1 MAKPKVYVTRLIADE
16 ALDVV
21 REATDMKLHDSDLP
35 PSRDVLLREVQG
47 MDGLLCLLTERI
59 DAEVMDA
66 APTIK
71 VISNMAVGFD
81 NISLDEATKRGIPVG
96 NTPGVLTETTAD
108 FAFALLMSA
117 GRRVAEGDRY
127 TRTGKW
133 LTWGPKV
140 LLGQD
145 IHGATL
151 GIVGMGRIGI
161 EMAKRAQGFHM
172 NVIYY
177 DAVVRNE
184 DAEREYGIEYYPDLD
199 RLLAD
204 SDFVT
209 LHVPLTPDTKHL
221 IGAEEL
227 TTMKSTAT
235 LINTSRGPVVDGAA
249 LYEALK
255 NGVIASAGLDV
266 TEVEPIP
273 NDDPLLTLENCIIA
287 PHIASGSVATRTKMG
302 MMAAD
307 NLLAGLRGEQPPN
320 CPNPE
325 ALEVRKRGR

>member
-35 PSRDVLLREVQG
+35 PSRDVLLKEVQG

-59 DAEVMDA
+59 DAELFDT
-66 APTIK
+66 APTLK
-71 VISNMAVGFD
+71 VVSNMAVGFD
-81 NISLDEATKRGIPVG
+81 NIDLNEATKRGIPVG
-96 NTPGVLTETTAD
+96 NSPGVLTETTAD
-108 FAFALLMSA
+108 FAFALLMAA
-117 GRRVAEGDRY
+117 GRRVSEGDRY
-127 TRTGKW
+127 TRAGKW

-151 GIVGMGRIGI
+151 GIIGLGRIGI
-161 EMAKRAQGFHM
+161 EIAKRAQGFHM
-172 NVIYY
+172 RVIYY
-177 DAVVRNE
+177 DAIVRNE
-184 DAEREYGIEYYPDLD
+184 EAEREYGIEYYEDMM
-199 RLLAD
+199 RLLAE
-204 SDFVT
+204 SDFVSI
-209 LHVPLTPDTKHL
+209 HVPLTLDTHHL
-221 IGAEEL
+221 IGAKEL
-227 TTMKSTAT
+227 AAMKSTAS
-235 LINTSRGPVVDGAA
+235 LINTSRGPVVDGKA
-249 LYEALK
+249 LYEALN
-255 NGVIASAGLDV
+255 NGTIASAGLDV

-302 MMAAD
+302 LMAAD
-307 NLLAGLRGEQPPN
+307 NLLAGLKGEQPPN

-325 ALEVRKRGR
+325 ALQVRKGS

>member
-108 FAFALLMSA
+108 FAFSLLMAA

-325 ALEVRKRGR
+325 ALEVRKGGR

>member
-59 DAEVMDA
+59 DAEVLDA

-81 NISLDEATKRGIPVG
+81 NISLDEATRRGIPVG

-108 FAFALLMSA
+108 FAFSLLMAA

-172 NVIYY
+172 RVIYY

-325 ALEVRKRGR
+325 ALEVRKGG

>member
-172 NVIYY
+172 RVIYY

-325 ALEVRKRGR
+325 ALEVRKGGR